1 MYLSNDGIAVLMFW
15 IVKRI
20 AGADKFVNSGLR
32 TIFIWCFCFLFLA
45 GCSDPVTNHKILS
58 TIFDGVPSLPDQNE
72 VCEEY
77 YIARTEAEA
86 VGRDAVDME
95 SVSGQSTRSSHKPYV
110 EKKCNDC
117 HSNDKNQNDGLIV
130 PKQELCGVCHTDFI
144 AGNNVH
150 GPVAV
155 GDCLACHLP
164 HSSNH
169 KSLLNE
175 DPDRICSTCH
185 QENRLAAAM
194 HDRFVNKV
202 ISCGECHDPHS
213 GDARYFLK

>member
-1 MYLSNDGIAVLMFW
+1 MLISLLMQKT
-15 IVKRI
+15 IMNKNTRGRNI
-20 AGADKFVNSGLR
+20 SFVICMLAL
-32 TIFIWCFCFLFLA
+32 LFLA
-45 GCSDPVTNHKILS
+45 GCGDPVTNHKILS
-58 TIFDGVPSLPDQNE
+58 TIFDGVPSLPAENE
-72 VCEEY
+72 ICEEY
-77 YIARTEAEA
+77 YVARSEAEA
-86 VGRDAVDME
+86 VGLDLAD
-95 SVSGQSTRSSHKPYV
+95 SGARTSRSSHKPYD

-144 AGNNVH
+144 QGDNVH

-169 KSLLNE
+169 KALLIE
-175 DPDRICSTCH
+175 DPDLICATCH

-194 HDRFVNKV
+194 HDRFTVKV

>member
-1 MYLSNDGIAVLMFW
+1 VRISYLKHKTSAAKSIP
-15 IVKRI
+15 IVRKVWVV
-20 AGADKFVNSGLR
+20 AYC
-32 TIFIWCFCFLFLA
+32 FIFLFLS
-45 GCSDPVTNHKILS
+45 GCGDPVTSHKILT

-77 YIARTEAEA
+77 YVARTESEA
-86 VGRDAVDME
+86 
-95 SVSGQSTRSSHKPYV
+95 SGLGMGGAGSSSEAKAGSTHKPYD

-117 HSNDKNQNDGLIV
+117 HSNDKNKNAGLIV
-130 PKQELCGVCHTDFI
+130 PKQELCAVCHTDFVK
-144 AGNNVH
+144 GDNVH

-169 KSLLNE
+169 KSLLIE
-175 DPDRICSTCH
+175 DPNQICATCH

-194 HDRFVNKV
+194 HDRFIVKV

>member
-1 MYLSNDGIAVLMFW
+1 MSIFYRFKKITAKV
-15 IVKRI
+15 IV
-20 AGADKFVNSGLR
+20 GN
-32 TIFIWCFCFLFLA
+32 LFLLCCPMVMLLQ
-45 GCSDPVTNHKILS
+45 GCGDPVRNHKILS
-58 TIFDGVPSLPDQNE
+58 TIFDGVPSLPDQTTI
-72 VCEEY
+72 CEEY

-86 VGRDAVDME
+86 EGLNMAEAGR
-95 SVSGQSTRSSHKPYV
+95 SNNVSQRSSHKPYD

-130 PKQELCGVCHTDFI
+130 PKQELCAVCHVDFVK
-144 AGNNVH
+144 GTNVH

-164 HSSNH
+164 HNSNH
-169 KSLLNE
+169 KALLIE
-175 DPDRICSTCH
+175 DPDVICATCH

-194 HDRFVNKV
+194 HERFVVKT

>member
-1 MYLSNDGIAVLMFW
+1 MLISHILYSLVRLKKKRSSRWISLVICGLVLLS
-15 IVKRI
+15 
-20 AGADKFVNSGLR
+20 
-32 TIFIWCFCFLFLA
+32 LA
-45 GCSDPVTNHKILS
+45 GCGDPVTNHKILS
-58 TIFDGVPSLPDQNE
+58 TIFDGVPYLPDSNQI
-72 VCEEY
+72 CEEY
-77 YIARTEAEA
+77 YVARIDAEA
-86 VGRDAVDME
+86 AGLEAT
-95 SVSGQSTRSSHKPYV
+95 GLNAATGKLKRSRHKPYD

-130 PKQELCGVCHTDFI
+130 PKQELCSVCHIDFI
-144 AGNNVH
+144 KGDNVH

-169 KSLLNE
+169 KALLVE
-175 DPDRICSTCH
+175 APDLICITCH

-194 HDRFVNKV
+194 HDRFIVKV
-202 ISCGECHDPHS
+202 ISCGECHDPHA